1 MMQNQSPVHPKS
13 KQFCLSQR
21 LRGGAT
27 GESLVSRIVGLI
39 GNLNGTILLT
49 SEWRGV
55 DAAVVDAAA
64 AAVAAADVAG
74 AAAAAV
80 AAAAVAAARHGDVA
94 ASAKGQTQIKAPAS
108 IVPLAGAQPC

>member
-1 MMQNQSPVHPKS
+1 M
-13 KQFCLSQR
+13 
-21 LRGGAT
+21 
-27 GESLVSRIVGLI
+27 
-39 GNLNGTILLT
+39 
-49 SEWRGV
+49 

-94 ASAKGQTQIKAPAS
+94 ASARANTNKSSGQHRATGRSPTVLAVPTERGAIS
-108 IVPLAGAQPC
+108 IRPNA

>member
-1 MMQNQSPVHPKS
+1 MFSTRRAPS
-13 KQFCLSQR
+13 LR
-21 LRGGAT
+21 LVTR
-27 GESLVSRIVGLI
+27 SL
-39 GNLNGTILLT
+39 
-49 SEWRGV
+49 GV

-94 ASAKGQTQIKAPAS
+94 ASAKGQTRIKAPAS